1 MLSVALTAM
10 MLSASPQEAAPAP
23 TAYAVK
29 SEKKICK
36 RVGQIGSRINS
47 GKVCLTRAEWERIAQ
62 ENRKEWEDK
71 GSTGR

>member
-10 MLSASPQEAAPAP
+10 MLSASPQAAPAP

>member
-10 MLSASPQEAAPAP
+10 MLSAAPPAP
-23 TAYAVK
+23 EVYAQK
-29 SEKKICK
+29 PEKKICK

-47 GKVCLTRAEWERIAQ
+47 GKICLTRAEWEKIGDD
-62 ENRKEWEDK
+62 NRKEFDDK